1 MPKLVLAA
9 RNLSMLAAVLYAAFL
24 VLPLESAAQTTVPV
38 VVAGQEATTEP
49 LLSASAAA
57 KAGTRAPNDYSA
69 VPITAEMATRASAIL
84 VLFII
89 IAVLIALRWLPAMVA
104 LPLMAL
110 GIGVFANVPLVG
122 NDGILS
128 TILEGKTTG
137 EPSGAF
143 RLYKAIIYVLFGGMF
158 ARFISDAK
166 IAERI
171 VKYAA
176 EFGGEDPFFI
186 ALLMSAI
193 SILVFTA
200 TGGLP
205 MIIMLG
211 TVMFPILVSL
221 GVSPVVC
228 GSLLMLAF
236 PVGSCLN
243 PADWAR
249 LANLF
254 DLSLDVVRR
263 YFLIWAAIQVVVLIA
278 FLVIEF
284 LRMKRTTVTAASIF
298 KSVGIIGLFAIAALI
313 VYFVSTK
320 LGAWVPALQPPIAGI
335 TSYWIKYR
343 LPAALMVLSVLVVHA
358 QYEYRVHKR
367 QTVQWNLLTP
377 ILPLLFL
384 LILGFGNAIIPAFL
398 AAMAYGF
405 LTTPRE
411 RGMQK
416 LSRSIIDGV
425 GDVAAPVVLM
435 AGIGML
441 IAAATHPRV
450 DAVLTPILARVV
462 PTEPLPYVIFF
473 LCAAPLALYRGP
485 LNEFGLGIGIA
496 KLMQNFMPPA
506 ATMGALR
513 AVGML
518 QDPTTTQNIWICG
531 YLKLDINA
539 LLFKLFFY
547 SVALVIIGLLLS
559 AWMFFPHG
567 G

>member
-1 MPKLVLAA
+1 MMRRIAT
-9 RNLSMLAAVLYAAFL
+9 FL
-24 VLPLESAAQTTVPV
+24 VLGALMAVFGRLMNPVIAQTTTAPV
-38 VVAGQEATTEP
+38 VVAGNEATTQP
-49 LLSASAAA
+49 VLSQENPA
-57 KAGTRAPNDYSA
+57 KAGTAKPGDYSA
-69 VPITAEMATRASAIL
+69 VPITTEMALRACAIL
-84 VLFII
+84 VLFVIV
-89 IAVLIALRWLPAMVA
+89 AALIAARKLPAMVA

-110 GIGVFANVPLVG
+110 GIGLFAGVPLTG
-122 NDGILS
+122 ENGILN
-128 TILEGKTTG
+128 TVLEGKTQP
-137 EPSGAF
+137 EPGGSF

-158 ARFISDAK
+158 ARFISDSR

-186 ALLMSAI
+186 SLLMSAI
-193 SILVFTA
+193 SILIFTA

-211 TVMFPILVSL
+211 TVMFPILLSL
-221 GVSPVVC
+221 GVPPVVC

-254 DLSLDVVRR
+254 DIPLPVVRK
-263 YFLIWAAIQVVVLIA
+263 YFLIWSAIQVVVLIV

-284 LRMKRTTVTAASIF
+284 LRMKRTTATAASVF
-298 KSVGIIGLFAIAALI
+298 RSVGIIVVLLAGVLAIYAVFQRLPGWIPAAAPILDS
-313 VYFVSTK
+313 VTEHWEK
-320 LGAWVPALQPPIAGI
+320 WRLPIAGGI
-335 TSYWIKYR
+335 
-343 LPAALMVLSVLVVHA
+343 LLLLAAHA
-358 QYEYRVHKR
+358 QFDYHVNKR
-367 QTVQWNLLTP
+367 LTAHWNLLTP
-377 ILPLLFL
+377 ILPLVFL
-384 LILGFGNAIIPAFL
+384 LVLGFGNAIIPAFL
-398 AAMAYGF
+398 AAMAFGY
-405 LTTPRE
+405 LATPQE

-416 LSRSIIDGV
+416 LSRSIINGV

-450 DAVLTPILARVV
+450 DGVLTPILARVV
-462 PTEPLPYVIFF
+462 PTRPLPYVIFF
-473 LCAAPLALYRGP
+473 LCAAPLSLYRGP

-547 SVALVIIGLLLS
+547 SVALVIIGLALS